1 MKDHARELADE
12 ARERQ
17 KAAELAVRELARES
31 LQWLSEVRGAKPST
45 SLDREELKPRN
56 VNKHRQV
63 LAAMFAYASRQDA
76 EAFRL
81 LFYTG
86 LRLGEALTLRWEDVD
101 LSGRLLLVRR
111 GLSAGQE
118 SLPKGRR
125 RRFVPLSAPAA
136 AAISRL
142 AGRPELT
149 GPDDYLSRAADR
161 FVVLAGRLASMC
173 AVAVPACGARDA
185 PSLYQPTRPARP

>member
-56 VNKHRQV
+56 VNKHRQA
-63 LAAMFAYASRQDA
+63 LAAVFAYASRQDA

-101 LSGRLLLVRR
+101 LSGRLLLGRR

-125 RRFVPLSAPAA
+125 RRFVPLSGT
-136 AAISRL
+136 SRL
-142 AGRPELT
+142 AGRPEFT